1 MKLEETHFKSLS
13 EQELSQVDGGSVWLA
28 VGLIATPLIMGT
40 FAGAFYEY
48 ARKRGAH

>member
-1 MKLEETHFKSLS
+1 MKLEEIRFKSLS

-40 FAGAFYEY
+40 FAGAFDEY